1 MITILFNKS
10 HLLSRHAF
18 VEIEDN
24 IIDRSVMLKFYQHH
38 AI

>member
-10 HLLSRHAF
+10 HSLSRHASA
-18 VEIEDN
+18 EIEDN
-24 IIDRSVMLKFYQHH
+24 VIDRSVMLKFYQHH